1 MPLEDTPEADF
12 RLSVSRMR
20 SPRDDRAKRLSGSW
34 KLIVEGSPQGGAKAP
49 AARGP
54 RVAYTGHVAGQR
66 GVSRGP
72 RLYTYPAKTEEGPW
86 THRHPET
93 PAHGRA
99 PPGT

>member
-1 MPLEDTPEADF
+1 MPLEDTPETDL
-12 RLSVSRMR
+12 RLSVRRMR

-49 AARGP
+49 ATRRP

-66 GVSRGP
+66 SVLRGP